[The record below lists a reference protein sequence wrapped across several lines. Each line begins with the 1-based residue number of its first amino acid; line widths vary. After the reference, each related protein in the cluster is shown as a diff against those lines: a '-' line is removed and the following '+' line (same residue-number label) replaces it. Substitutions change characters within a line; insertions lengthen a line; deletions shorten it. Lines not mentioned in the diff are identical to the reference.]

1 MLKKF
6 INFCL
11 CMLIIASYAG
21 ANEFELK
28 NVDPDF
34 MGTYIQVGF
43 DEVLKKTMSFDKAY
57 YSNVGNYP
65 ILMLHENICYSNCG
79 FHDGFAVKSSDFK
92 KWNFIKRGEQRIIVD
107 EFGVSHKRISRDWKD
122 GYDILEAYIINV
134 IFQDAVHLNNI
145 SIDGDKVWIDG
156 EVFRIDLG
164 INFCEGENVSLWLI
178 GSQERY
184 ALSIEGIAG
193 KLYNCKKGRWAMM
206 VEKADT
212 VYKTIPYFYWNDKNY
227 PNVRSR
233 SLSKDEYRFIRNLVY
248 AKHGYIFKSEDLKNI
263 FEKFDW
269 YKPDSS
275 YNDSMLSS
283 EEKRLIK
290 NVQEEE
296 KEKN

>member
-21 ANEFELK
+21 ANEFELE

-65 ILMLHENICYSNCG
+65 ILMLHENICYSNSG

-145 SIDGDKVWIDG
+145 SIDGDEVWIDG

-263 FEKFDW
+263 FEKCDW